1 MSLRR
6 IFEKSW
12 LVLALVLGWKWLLFL
27 FTTQPVPA
35 NDAFF
40 YDGAVV
46 NYLSHGR
53 YINPSLSEFLPI
65 SATQVFS
72 AYPPFYQV
80 ILLGW
85 MSVFGT
91 SAAVAVALHLVLHSL
106 YAVITWRIL
115 LRLNLPL
122 WVIHFGL
129 AFMAAQTFHDR
140 PDTLANLLGTLAIY
154 ALVRSCPLFADKQV
168 SPSPTARWFGYLVS
182 VSLFLTIFTSP
193 HIGMTYSFLIF
204 AAMVL
209 AWLVD
214 RQPVR
219 WVALASVPV
228 TLILVVLAIIWLRP
242 LWWEGFREHL
252 HQTPSRQPFAIP
264 VPHDVLKILRAI
276 PGTLLVLAGLAW
288 LFGKLRWRFTSL
300 AQKRVAVV
308 GGAALLASLA
318 VLFACLT
325 FWTKNYI
332 GFAAYLQPLVVA
344 CGLACWAYSPVR
356 LDLRPLTLLLSLA
369 LLLASVRGIGM
380 TTWGILCARD
390 VSYAQAIQRVQEEM
404 NALPK
409 PALVLAAT
417 PYLYGVATQKDVRAL
432 HSDWLRQRDDPRS
445 LAETI
450 AALRPARMIISQ
462 FDYYRYYSDSIE
474 TLKTNASIR
483 TLQIDNTAK
492 VLSPD
497 ASPRWNRVVQHISW
511 APVIVSFEWKNTN
524 AVGLATVNAP
534 Q

>member
-6 IFEKSW
+6 LFEKSW
-12 LVLALVLGWKWLLFL
+12 LVLAMVLGWKWLLFL
-27 FTTQPVPA
+27 FTTQPIPA

-46 NYLSHGR
+46 NYLVNGR
-53 YINPSLSEFLPI
+53 YINPSLSEFIPI

-80 ILLGW
+80 VLLGW
-85 MSVFGT
+85 MTVFGT
-91 SAAVAVALHLVLHSL
+91 SAASAVALHLALHSL
-106 YAVITWRIL
+106 YALLIWRIL

-122 WVIHFGL
+122 WAMHFGV
-129 AFMAAQTFHDR
+129 AFMVGHTFHDR

-154 ALVRSCPLFADKQV
+154 AFVRSCPLFADKQV
-168 SPSPTARWFGYLVS
+168 RPSPTIRWFGYLVP
-182 VSLFLTIFTSP
+182 VSLFLTLFTSP
-193 HIGMTYSFLIF
+193 HIGVTYSFLIF

-219 WVALASVPV
+219 WLALASVPLA
-228 TLILVVLAIIWLRP
+228 LILVVMVIIWLRP

-252 HQTPSRQPFAIP
+252 QQTPSRQAFVMPRP
-264 VPHDVLKILRAI
+264 NDLLKIIRSI
-276 PGTLLVLAGLAW
+276 PGTLLALAGLVW
-288 LFGKLRWRFTSL
+288 LFGKLRWRCASP
-300 AQKRVAVV
+300 AEKRVAVV

-332 GFAAYLQPLVVA
+332 GFATYLQPLVVA
-344 CGLACWAYSPVR
+344 CGLACWVYSPAK
-356 LDLRPLTLLLSLA
+356 LNLRPLTLLMSLA
-369 LLLASVRGIGM
+369 LLLASVRAIGM
-380 TTWGILCARD
+380 TTWGVFCARD
-390 VSYAQAIQRVQEEM
+390 VSYTQAIQRVREDV

-417 PYLYGVATQKDVRAL
+417 PYLYDVARQKDVRVI
-432 HSDWLRQRDDPRS
+432 HSDWLRQRDDLRS
-445 LAETI
+445 QAEAI
-450 AALRPARMIISQ
+450 AALRPARMIVSQ
-462 FDYYRYYSDSIE
+462 FDYYRFYSDSIE
-474 TLKTNASIR
+474 ALKTNAALKAISVE
-483 TLQIDNTAK
+483 NTAK
-492 VLSPD
+492 ILPPD

-511 APVIVSFEWKNTN
+511 APLIVSFEWKNTN
-524 AVGLATVNAP
+524 AVGLATLNAAP
-534 Q
+534 